1 MIGAEIVIKL
11 KKFENLH
18 ILLWL
23 IKDSCW
29 MLEIKWLGTLMI
41 LPTLSVAFWIVYMT
55 RKSHDLFINLAVL
68 FWIIANSSWMLMEF
82 FNYEF
87 YKSLV
92 GIPFFLGLACVALY
106 YLKPQLK
113 KRPGIQN

>member
-1 MIGAEIVIKL
+1 MIAAEIVAKL

-29 MLEIKWLGTLMI
+29 MLEIKWLGTIMI
-41 LPTLSVAFWIVYMT
+41 VPTLSVAVWIVYMT
-55 RKSHDLFINLAVL
+55 RQSHDVFINLAVL

-82 FNYEF
+82 FNYDSH
-87 YKSLV
+87 KIWL
-92 GIPFFLGLACVALY
+92 GIPFFLGLASVSLY
-106 YLKPQLK
+106 YLKQGLK
-113 KRPGIQN
+113 KNQ